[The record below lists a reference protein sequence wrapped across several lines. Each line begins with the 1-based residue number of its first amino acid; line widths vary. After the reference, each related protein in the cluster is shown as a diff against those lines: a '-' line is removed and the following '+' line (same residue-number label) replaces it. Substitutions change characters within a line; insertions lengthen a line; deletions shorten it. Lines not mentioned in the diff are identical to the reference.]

1 VPHRITDRATFG
13 ALARARRVRQGPLT
27 VAFVPPGAPA
37 SELGHPDARVAYS
50 TGRKVGGA
58 VVRNRVRR
66 RLRAAC
72 RQHAALLVPGGAYL
86 VSASPG
92 TATTSYQDLAAHL
105 AEALDRLGSG
115 AHPAAVP
122 VSR

>member
-27 VAFVPPGAPA
+27 VAFVPPDAAA
-37 SELGHPDARVAYS
+37 SEHGSPDARVGYS
-50 TGRKVGGA
+50 AGRKVGGA

-72 RQHAALLVPGGAYL
+72 REHAALLVPGAAYL
-86 VSASPG
+86 VSASP
-92 TATTSYQDLAAHL
+92 ASAAMSYQDLAAHL
-105 AEALDRLGSG
+105 AEALERLRSG
-115 AHPAAVP
+115 ARTGSTP
-122 VSR
+122 VAR

>member
-1 VPHRITDRATFG
+1 VPRRITDRATFG

-27 VAFVPPGAPA
+27 VALVPPGTATSGPG
-37 SELGHPDARVAYS
+37 LPDARVAYS

-72 RQHAALLVPGGAYL
+72 REHAALLVPGAAYL
-86 VSASPG
+86 VSASPASA
-92 TATTSYQDLAAHL
+92 TASYQDLAAHL
-105 AEALDRLGSG
+105 AEALERLGSG
-115 AHPAAVP
+115 SRPTTGS